1 MVLRAELLPVTDRS
15 GCPPAVLAA
24 VPVGIRDDFVARNGH
39 LGTAVRRR
47 DTSGVWGAP
56 LPGERDEVRA
66 GWIALGHMV
75 SRGLPLGPLAEVPA
89 RYVSRSKIH
98 HRDCYLLRSPVVQ
111 TAALGD
117 IARRPCC
124 SVCDGPG
131 FALTDDHLGYLWA
144 VMAVDDITDPVTGLL
159 RRARR
164 ISGPATPG
172 KWRRERR
179 DELAACEHIITAVA
193 GLAEVDPRVTSLT
206 SDVSLRTRYQR
217 DQIEAALAAGP
228 GPGELASSSAGRRLQ
243 PPRSRAPAAVA
254 LPAAARPPTAG
265 HADDGGR
272 GPERAARVID
282 TPRARDRVVSP
293 AYVCGITHQRIEVA
307 QAVSAAGRV
316 RGDPTL
322 AHPVWGMS
330 YEWMTARL
338 AEKHSP
344 SAGRAL
350 IWGLVTNSVA
360 HGACDSS
367 CGGGLPTCG
376 LFHPYP
382 GHASMLI
389 QVPEKRVLVSD
400 WDGWDKLAFGGYVPV
415 DATDSAAF
423 GKALADRF
431 GPDIPPPRAWPADLV
446 EKARVLEPVSAR
458 GPRRVQPPCGRRAVR
473 IF

>member
-1 MVLRAELLPVTDRS
+1 
-15 GCPPAVLAA
+15 
-24 VPVGIRDDFVARNGH
+24 
-39 LGTAVRRR
+39 
-47 DTSGVWGAP
+47 
-56 LPGERDEVRA
+56 
-66 GWIALGHMV
+66 
-75 SRGLPLGPLAEVPA
+75 VPA

-117 IARRPCC
+117 IAHRPCC

-164 ISGPATPG
+164 IPGPATPG
-172 KWRRERR
+172 KWRQERR

-206 SDVSLRTRYQR
+206 SDVILRTRYQR

-228 GPGELASSSAGRRLQ
+228 GPGELAPSSAGRRLQ

-400 WDGWDKLAFGGYVPV
+400 WDGWDKLVFGGYVPV

-446 EKARVLEPVSAR
+446 EKARASWSRCLRVDLDGFSRPAAGAQFVFSELRATDVIDVVAGPPLSAADSWWDYHVTRNPDEADRRDRSSTPVADLRSAPRPFPPSALQAELTPTEPDAR
-458 GPRRVQPPCGRRAVR
+458 E
-473 IF
+473 